1 MSQPLSIDSWYQHV
15 IRGNDKKK
23 KIRKQLKT
31 EIPARLSVIFERA
44 CTWQCKHC
52 IFQQEQSSKRLS
64 QKHNLREI
72 VPRIAEQMPEK
83 SPEGNPPLLIHE
95 GRILTAWHL
104 DVLDSVKALRP
115 DVNFF
120 LIDNG
125 KTLTACRDKIK
136 QSGFR
141 FDTIDISLD
150 GPKKLHNTQR
160 DDPEAFAEA
169 LNGLSFAC
177 DVSDQVTSL
186 FTITNINYKSLVETA
201 NLLLGGDRV
210 DTWHITGMSPARPKI
225 KPYAASKDEWQT
237 AWQQIKEVH
246 EKWPDRSFVHL
257 YNHHD
262 LKMVAQAADDS
273 LSECIEKGGFGVEHG
288 QAVFTLDGVDI
299 EYSPLSI
306 WPQET
311 FLIDSDAACRVAY
324 SLAYTLHELRSETDR
339 FGNSCAQYTVKQ
351 LRKEDEL
358 EAVYKSCV
366 DQWWNFKGRQYL
378 KEERKLFNKLLQ

>member
-1 MSQPLSIDSWYQHV
+1 MSQPLSIDAWYQHV
-15 IRGNDKKK
+15 IKGNDKNE

-31 EIPARLSVIFERA
+31 EVPARLSVIFERA

-52 IFQQEQSSKRLS
+52 IFQKEETSKQLS
-64 QKHNLREI
+64 QRYNLKG
-72 VPRIAEQMPEK
+72 VVTQMAKQMPER

-104 DVLDSVKALRP
+104 DVLDSVKSVRP
-115 DVNFF
+115 DMNFF

-125 KTLTACRDKIK
+125 KTLTACQDTIQ

-150 GPKKLHNTQR
+150 GTKEIHDTQR

-169 LNGLSFAC
+169 LNGLSFAR

-186 FTITNINYKSLVETA
+186 FTITSINHESVKDTA
-201 NLLLGGDRV
+201 SLLLGGNRV

-225 KPYAASKDEWQT
+225 KPYAASEDEWQT
-237 AWQQIKEVH
+237 AWEQLKETY
-246 EKWPDRSFVHL
+246 KRWPDRTFVHL

-262 LKMVAQAADDS
+262 LKMVAQAADQS
-273 LSECIEKGGFGVEHG
+273 LSECINTGGFGVEHG
-288 QAVFTLDGVDI
+288 QIVFALDGVKI

-324 SLAYTLHELRSETDR
+324 SLAYTLDELRSGTDR
-339 FGNSCAQYTVKQ
+339 FGNSCDQYTVKQ
-351 LRKEDEL
+351 LHDGDALK
-358 EAVYKSCV
+358 AVYKNCV
-366 DQWWNFKGRQYL
+366 DQWWEFKGEQYL
-378 KEERKLFNKLLQ
+378 KKERELFSRLL